1 MKSKILNKKPI
12 DKNHTIYVSDID
24 LPQET
29 IERHRQRINTIF
41 ANQTEEFRNEQ
52 LNKMIIHDVKFGRAM
67 DYLVTNYEF
76 EIDPEELNAQYN
88 IILEGF
94 KKDPNFIQNEASE
107 QFIKKQ
113 AERLIIQKLVFD
125 DIKASENID
134 VNDEELEKILLDYY
148 KETNQPIR
156 NFKQDKVSYE
166 NARES
171 IIFEKIIFNI
181 IGMFPFDFTEFN
193 KKLEEFVKKN
203 NLEKDK
209 K

>member
-1 MKSKILNKKPI
+1 MKSKIVSKNPI
-12 DKNHTIYVSDID
+12 DKTHVISVVDID

-41 ANQTEEFRNEQ
+41 ANKSEDFRSEQ
-52 LNKMIIHDVKFGRAM
+52 LNKMIIHDVKFTKAM
-67 DYLVTNYEF
+67 DYLVTNYKF
-76 EIDPEELNAQYN
+76 DIDSEELTNQYN
-88 IILEGF
+88 IILENF
-94 KKDPNFIQNEASE
+94 KKDPSFIQNEASE
-107 QFIKKQ
+107 KFIRNQ

-125 DIKASENID
+125 DIKTSENIN

-156 NFKQDKVSYE
+156 NFKQDKASYE

-203 NLEKDK
+203 NLEETK

>member
-1 MKSKILNKKPI
+1 MKSKISNKKPI
-12 DKNHTIYVSDID
+12 NKNHVIYVSDID

-29 IERHRQRINTIF
+29 IEKHRQRINTIF
-41 ANQTEEFRNEQ
+41 ANQSEDFRTDQ
-52 LNKMIIHDVKFGRAM
+52 LNKMILHDVKFGRAM

-76 EIDPEELNAQYN
+76 SIDPEELETQYN
-88 IILEGF
+88 NILNDL
-94 KKDPNFIQNEASE
+94 KKNPNFVQNEASE
-107 QFIKKQ
+107 RFIKNQ
-113 AERLIIQKLVFD
+113 AERLIIQRLVFD
-125 DIKASENID
+125 DIKESEGINVD
-134 VNDEELEKILLDYY
+134 DEELEKILMNYY

-156 NFKQDKVSYE
+156 NFKQDPKSYE

-171 IIFEKIIFNI
+171 IIFEKIIFHI
-181 IGMFPFDFTEFN
+181 IGMFPFNFDEFN